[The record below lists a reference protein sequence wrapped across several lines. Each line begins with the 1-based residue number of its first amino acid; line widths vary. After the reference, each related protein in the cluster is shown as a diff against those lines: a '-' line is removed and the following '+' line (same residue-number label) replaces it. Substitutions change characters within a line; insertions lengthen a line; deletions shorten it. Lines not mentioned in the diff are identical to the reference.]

1 MSLRPPVFAGAFYSA
16 NPEELA
22 ASVDAWLQAG
32 LKPAAAAVE
41 DGREPSAANPG
52 VNPGAAMIML
62 PHAGHVYCGRVIGAT
77 LARVRP
83 FERVV
88 ILCPNHSGQGAP
100 LAVWA
105 EGAWDTPLGRVPVDE
120 ELARALLEQD
130 AGYKADERAHAREH
144 AVEVLLP
151 FVRRHSPAARIVP
164 VVVSVRPD
172 LLQRAGEGLAAVLR
186 LAGDTGRPAMVIV
199 SSDMHH
205 FGSEADT
212 LRLDARALAP
222 LLALDPAGLYNTVAR
237 ERISMCGVQ
246 PATLALFAGEK
257 LGIARAGLVAHTT
270 SAEASGDRGR
280 VVGYAGVVM
289 D

>member
-1 MSLRPPVFAGAFYSA
+1 
-16 NPEELA
+16 
-22 ASVDAWLQAG
+22 
-32 LKPAAAAVE
+32 
-41 DGREPSAANPG
+41 
-52 VNPGAAMIML
+52 
-62 PHAGHVYCGRVIGAT
+62 
-77 LARVRP
+77 VRP
-83 FERVV
+83 FERVI
-88 ILCPNHSGQGAP
+88 ILCPNHSGRGAP

-130 AGYKADERAHAREH
+130 AGFEADERAHVREH

-151 FVRRHSPAARIVP
+151 FVQRHSPAARIVP
-164 VVVSVRPD
+164 VVVSARPD
-172 LLQRAGEGLAAVLR
+172 FLPGAGDGLAAALR
-186 LAGDTGRPAMVIV
+186 LAKDAGKPAMVII

-205 FGSEADT
+205 FSSAADT

-222 LLALDPAGLYNTVAR
+222 LLALDPAGLYNTVMR

-246 PATLALFAGEK
+246 PATLALFAGQK

-270 SAEASGDRGR
+270 SAEASGDASR